1 MRALLL
7 FFAGVA
13 AVTAQKAPPPPPPT
27 TTPPPPTS
35 IISPGQLDSLN
46 FDVALAVSGRV
57 LLEDRQPPPEP
68 VLATFECH
76 GTSPGT
82 LTDSKGG
89 FSLKVGIQQATRGN
103 LLPASLNLDGCRVRI
118 RMQGFEDVL
127 VTLDQPRRLS
137 DLSLGDLTLQP
148 AGPHAVAGF
157 SVPGRNAPAKARSNY
172 VRAFDMI
179 NAGKYNEAL
188 ASLDKAIAAY
198 SKYASALELKGVVL
212 ERMGQREAARTA
224 YQQAA
229 TVDPAYAKPLVQL
242 ADMAAEDQN
251 PTEAARWAA
260 TVNRLVPGAYPEMY
274 LIEGGAYCDLNRYDD
289 AEKAAREG
297 IGADPRGS
305 CPALRRLMA
314 EVLYQKR
321 SYAAAL
327 ELFEWYLKEAP
338 EAVDI
343 VSVQGRVQSCKRLV
357 KTTRK

>member
-7 FFAGVA
+7 FFAGAA
-13 AVTAQKAPPPPPPT
+13 AVSAQRAPAPPPPT
-27 TTPPPPTS
+27 TPAPPPTS
-35 IISPGQLDSLN
+35 ITSPVQLDSLN

-89 FSLKVGIQQATRGN
+89 FSIRIGVQQATRGN
-103 LLPASLNLDGCRVRI
+103 LLPASLNIDGCRVRI

-148 AGPHAVAGF
+148 AGPHAIAGF
-157 SVPGRNAPAKARSNY
+157 SVTGRNAPGKARSNY
-172 VRAFDMI
+172 VRAFDTI
-179 NAGKYNEAL
+179 NAGKYSEAL

-198 SKYASALELKGVVL
+198 PKYASALQLKGIVL
-212 ERMGQREAARTA
+212 ERMGQREAARAA
-224 YQQAA
+224 YQQAVTA
-229 TVDPAYAKPLVQL
+229 DPDYAKPLVQL

-251 PTEAARWAA
+251 PAEAARWAA
-260 TVNRLVPGAYPEMY
+260 MVNRMVPGAYPGMY

-297 IGADPRGS
+297 IAADPRGAY
-305 CPALRRLMA
+305 PGLRRLMG
-314 EVLYQKR
+314 EVSYQKR

-327 ELFEWYLKEAP
+327 DLFEWYLKEAP
-338 EAVDI
+338 EAADI

-357 KTTRK
+357 KTANK

>member
-7 FFAGVA
+7 FLAGAA
-13 AVTAQKAPPPPPPT
+13 AVSAQRAPAPPPPP
-27 TTPPPPTS
+27 TPPAPPDIRQTV
-35 IISPGQLDSLN
+35 PMDSLN
-46 FDVALAVSGRV
+46 FDVELKVSGRV

-76 GTSPGT
+76 GASPGT

-89 FSLKVGIQQATRGN
+89 FSIKIGVQQATRGN
-103 LLPASLNLDGCRVRI
+103 PIPASLNIDGCRVRI

-148 AGPHAVAGF
+148 AGPHAIAGF
-157 SVPGRNAPAKARSNY
+157 SVTGRNAPAKPRSNY
-172 VRAFDMI
+172 VRAFDAI
-179 NAGKYNEAL
+179 NAGKYSEAL
-188 ASLDKAIAAY
+188 TFLDKAIAAY
-198 SKYASALELKGVVL
+198 PKYASAIELKGVVL
-212 ERMGQREAARTA
+212 ERMGQREPARAA

-229 TVDPAYAKPLVQL
+229 TVDPAYARPLVQL
-242 ADMAAEDQN
+242 ANMAAEDQN
-251 PTEAARWAA
+251 TTEAARWAA
-260 TVNRLVPGAYPEMY
+260 MVNRLVPGAYPDMY

-297 IGADPRGS
+297 IAADPRGAY
-305 CPALRRLMA
+305 PGLRRLMG

-338 EAVDI
+338 EAADI
-343 VSVQGRVQSCKRLV
+343 VGVQGRVQSCKRVV
-357 KTTRK
+357 KTTKKQ